1 MLPENFGEILT
12 KLREVLGTEN
22 KVLNEITKYYR
33 FAKKNED
40 VLAAIGAL
48 GEAFMDLLSIGV
60 ITSGNILEFA
70 DSFKQAFKD
79 LLANTNNEKLA
90 LIAIGPQ
97 IGILLEGFREL
108 GLKPPKWLRDLAKE
122 AEAAGA
128 SLEPPE
134 GLPDILADIRDLLAA
149 IAIQLGAVSA
159 AADDATGSFQSL
171 GAAGNQ
177 VKVPKIPGSDDI
189 GPPLVQA
196 QAGFKGVVTEPTLF
210 LAGEAGAEAV
220 SIQPP
225 PTKPE
230 GMEFLA
236 GEVGVNVNI
245 SGGNFLGT
253 PEEISEAVWSQFNR
267 RLRDNADGVRT
278 EIVEAARRG

>member
-22 KVLNEITKYYR
+22 KVLNEIT
-33 FAKKNED
+33 
-40 VLAAIGAL
+40 
-48 GEAFMDLLSIGV
+48 
-60 ITSGNILEFA
+60 FA

-177 VKVPKIPGSDDI
+177 VKVPKIPGSDD
-189 GPPLVQA
+189 GRSRSRSCFYPATTYQ
-196 QAGFKGVVTEPTLF
+196 
-210 LAGEAGAEAV
+210 
-220 SIQPP
+220 
-225 PTKPE
+225 
-230 GMEFLA
+230 
-236 GEVGVNVNI
+236 
-245 SGGNFLGT
+245 
-253 PEEISEAVWSQFNR
+253 
-267 RLRDNADGVRT
+267 
-278 EIVEAARRG
+278 ARRDGIPCWRGWGQCKYLRWQFPWHS